1 MKKEEIVQQLE
12 AAKALT
18 SQVDI
23 DKVIALINQITV
35 QPQMV
40 ITQALADEVSQRI
53 EKAIDY
59 CSDNLVHLDSAELEL
74 NYENRIEVTRI
85 DIDIS
90 AIMDHVVAA
99 FEEYI
104 IEE

>member
-35 QPQMV
+35 QPQMG
-40 ITQALADEVSQRI
+40 ITQALVDEVSQRI
-53 EKAIDY
+53 EKALDY
-59 CSDNLVHLDSAELEL
+59 NSDNLVHLDSAELNL
-74 NYENRIEVTRI
+74 DYDNRIEVTRI
-85 DIDIS
+85 DVDVPS
-90 AIMDHVVAA
+90 IMDHVVAS

>member
-1 MKKEEIVQQLE
+1 MKKEEIVKQLE
-12 AAKALT
+12 EAKTLT

-23 DKVIALINQITV
+23 DKVIALITQITPEF
-35 QPQMV
+35 QIG
-40 ITQALADEVSQRI
+40 ITQALADEVSMRI
-53 EKAIDY
+53 EKALDY

-74 NYENRIEVTRI
+74 TYENRIEVTRI
-85 DIDIS
+85 DIDVS
-90 AIMDHVVAA
+90 SIMDHVVAA

>member
-74 NYENRIEVTRI
+74 NYENRVEVTRI